1 MRSYTQIPPEAVE
14 QRTLFEWAALNAG
27 RHPEL
32 QMLFHI
38 PNGGKRSK
46 TEAARFKQEGVKAG
60 VPDIFLPVPRGAYH
74 GLFVEM
80 KRIKDF
86 VTSAAQKKWIEDL
99 NTQGYKAVICYGW
112 ADAAETILDYLEGG
126 KAQCCATSAAQ
137 VSAEV
142 KGIT

>member
-14 QRTLFEWAALNAG
+14 QRTLFEWATLNAG

-32 QMLFHI
+32 QLLFHI
-38 PNGGKRSK
+38 PNGGKRPK
-46 TEAARFKQEGVKAG
+46 TEAARFKLEGVKAG
-60 VPDIFLPVPRGAYH
+60 VPDIFLPVSRGAYH

-80 KRIKDF
+80 KRIKDS

-99 NTQGYKAVICYGW
+99 NTQGYKAVVCFGW
-112 ADAAETILDYLEGG
+112 EDAAETILDYLEGG

-137 VSAEV
+137 PSAEA
-142 KGIT
+142 KDIT